1 MIDALFVRDSLNVT
15 EAEEEAVKL
24 VDWLADSDADVL
36 WLELAVSDDVA
47 LCEVDAD
54 KLALPLAVA
63 DALIV
68 ELVLAVRLRE

>member
-1 MIDALFVRDSLNVT
+1 MADALSVRDSLKVP
-15 EAEEEAVKL
+15 EAEAEAVKL
-24 VDWLADSDADVL
+24 ADLLSDIDADELWLA
-36 WLELAVSDDVA
+36 LAVSEDVA